1 MQRGGSQVKA
11 VVMAGGQGT
20 RLRPLTSNQPKPMVP
35 VVNKPTIQH
44 ILELLQRHNITDV
57 VMTLAFLPRLIR
69 NYFGDGS
76 YLGMHIDYTVEE
88 KPLGTAGS
96 VKLAQ
101 ELLDDT
107 FLVISGDALTD
118 FDLTRVVDF
127 HREREAMITV
137 ALKSV
142 ENPLEFGVVIVDDE
156 GRIERFL
163 EKPGWGQVFS
173 DTVNTGIYVI
183 EPQVLDHVPSGVPYD
198 FSHELFPKLFDLKKP
213 LYGTVCEGY
222 WQDIGSLEQYIQ
234 ANRDALDGKVRVNM
248 PGVRLRGNVW
258 VGQGATLE
266 SLDDV
271 QGPAVIGRNVRLDP
285 GARVESHTVL
295 GDNVV
300 VRAGAQVGN
309 SVVGENSYLAS
320 GCTVSGAVIGNAV
333 EIHENAHISEGAIVG
348 DRSVVGQNAVV
359 ANNVKVYPFKNIEPG
374 STVRSSIVWETR
386 GMSTLFGRNG
396 VSGLANVDVT
406 PEMAMRLAMS
416 YGTLIAKDSYV
427 TTSRDTHHACR
438 VFKRAIISGL
448 NSTGVNVRDLTVA
461 PVAVNRFDIK
471 SGLAVG
477 GIHVQMSPD
486 NPEMIE
492 IVFSEAPGISIESKR
507 ERAIENH
514 YFREDFRRA
523 SVGEM
528 GEVLY
533 PPRVI
538 ETYTNSLLQNWNTV
552 AIRSRQP
559 RLVLDY
565 SYSAPAFFFSATL
578 DKLGIETVTLN
589 AARKRQLLAPGDS
602 PVDSATK
609 VGQLVRAMEADLG
622 VILNPGA
629 EYLYIFDEK
638 GEPVPD
644 ANLLLL
650 LLQQACREAGAG
662 TAALPLHATR
672 HAEALVASTGVT
684 IRRTR
689 FSKAALMAE
698 AARPNMVFAA
708 SVDGGY
714 IYPTVLP
721 SMDGLF
727 ALGKV
732 LELVSTSDLPLSQMR
747 TRVPAVHVAH
757 AQVACRWDLKGTAMR
772 RMTEKLRSGRIS
784 LVDGIKVFLDN
795 SEWALVLPD
804 AEEPLFHVYA
814 EAADDQRAAELIGT
828 YRGTLETMITES
840 QSAE

>member
-1 MQRGGSQVKA
+1 MKA

-76 YLGMHIDYTVEE
+76 ALGMHIDYTVEE

-101 ELLDDT
+101 DLLDET

-118 FDLTRVVDF
+118 FDLTRIVDF
-127 HREREAMITV
+127 HHEREAMITI

-142 ENPLEFGVVIVDDE
+142 ENPLEFGVVIVDEE

-183 EPQVLDHVPSGVPYD
+183 EPQVLDHVPSGVAYD
-198 FSHELFPKLFDLKKP
+198 FSHELFPKLFELKKP

-222 WQDIGSLEQYIQ
+222 WQDIGSLEQYMQ
-234 ANRDALDGKVRVNM
+234 ANRDALDGKVHVNM

-266 SLDDV
+266 SLDTV
-271 QGPAVIGRNVRLDP
+271 EGPAVIGRNVRLDP

-309 SVVGENSYLAS
+309 SVIGENSYLAA
-320 GCTVSGAVIGNAV
+320 GCVVSGAVIGNAV
-333 EIHENAHISEGAIVG
+333 EIHENAHIAEGAIVG
-348 DRSVVGQNAVV
+348 DRSVVGRNAVV
-359 ANNVKVYPFKNIEPG
+359 ANNVKIYPFKNIEPG
-374 STVRSSIVWETR
+374 SAVRSSIVWETR

-396 VSGLANVDVT
+396 VRGLANVDVT

-438 VFKRAIISGL
+438 VFKRALISGL

-477 GIHVQMSPD
+477 GIHVQMSRD

-492 IVFSEAPGISIESKR
+492 IIFSETPGIPIEGKR

-523 SVGEM
+523 SIEEM

-533 PPRVI
+533 PPRAI

-552 AIRSRQP
+552 AIRGRQP
-559 RLVLDY
+559 RIVLDY
-565 SYSAPAFFFSATL
+565 SHSAPAFFFSATL
-578 DKLGIETVTLN
+578 DKLGVETVTMN
-589 AARKRQLLAPGDS
+589 TARERPLLKPWDS
-602 PVDSATK
+602 PAESAVK

-622 VILNPGA
+622 AILDPGA
-629 EYLYIFDEK
+629 EYLYLVDDK
-638 GEPVPD
+638 GDLVPD
-644 ANLLLL
+644 STLLLL
-650 LLQQACREAGAG
+650 LLQQACRDAAGSG

-672 HAEALVASTGVT
+672 HAEAVAASTGVT
-684 IRRTR
+684 VRRTR
-689 FSKAALMAE
+689 YAKAALTAE
-698 AARPNMVFAA
+698 AARPNSVFAA

-714 IYPTVLP
+714 IYPAVLP

-732 LELVSTSDLPLSQMR
+732 LELVSASDLPLSQMR
-747 TRVPAVHVAH
+747 ARVPAAHVGH
-757 AQVACRWDLKGTAMR
+757 DQVACRWDLKGTVMR
-772 RMTEKLRSGRIS
+772 RLTEKLRSGRIS

-795 SEWALVLPD
+795 SEWTLVLPD
-804 AEEPLFHVYA
+804 GEEPFFHIYA
-814 EAADDQRAAELIGT
+814 EADDDQRAAELVAG
-828 YRGTLETMITES
+828 YRDTVETVIAES
-840 QSAE
+840 QSSE